1 MRPRSFSIVLGFVLG
16 VVAATA
22 IPGLLA
28 SPPAARS
35 GAPSR
40 GADEPANMSPL
51 TTVYAADLLR
61 VIDGDT
67 FDARIHVWPGLAV
80 TTRVRLRGID
90 APELHAHCP
99 QERSKAEAA
108 RTALAAILA
117 DGQIRVLHIGP
128 DKYNGRIVAD
138 AATARTT
145 DVSATMLRSGLA
157 RAYDGGRRAGW
168 CDL

>member
-16 VVAATA
+16 VLAATA

-28 SPPAARS
+28 SPPVARD

-40 GADEPANMSPL
+40 GPDGSATMSL

-61 VIDGDT
+61 VLDGDT
-67 FDARIHVWPGLAV
+67 FEARVHVWPGLAV

-90 APELHAHCP
+90 APELHARCP

-108 RTALAAILA
+108 RTALAALLA
-117 DGQIRVLHIGP
+117 D
-128 DKYNGRIVAD
+128 
-138 AATARTT
+138 
-145 DVSATMLRSGLA
+145 
-157 RAYDGGRRAGW
+157 
-168 CDL
+168 